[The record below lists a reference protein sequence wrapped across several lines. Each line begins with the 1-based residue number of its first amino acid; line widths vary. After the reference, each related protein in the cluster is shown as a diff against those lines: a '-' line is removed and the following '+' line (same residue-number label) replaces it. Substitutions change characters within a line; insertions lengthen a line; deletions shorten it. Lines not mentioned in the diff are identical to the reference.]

1 MENFANIIIFIFVLM
16 LPLWIISV
24 YNNLVKIQNGIEQWE
39 GNIRV
44 LISQVRRIREMSGK
58 SADEAS
64 EVELEFQ
71 SNVNQQKLDGIGGT
85 KLIALAQAY
94 PDSVATSIRKDLVS
108 EFNRLEIEVVRALKT
123 YNSYVTEL
131 NTQIKVFPN
140 NLFVALFF
148 PGFKKAAYSEN
159 RLKSAYEDS
168 IDINDKI

>member
-1 MENFANIIIFIFVLM
+1 
-16 LPLWIISV
+16 
-24 YNNLVKIQNGIEQWE
+24 
-39 GNIRV
+39 
-44 LISQVRRIREMSGK
+44 MSGK